1 MAKPPQHSDKGQEMV
16 LDVVYF
22 HGNHCSL
29 NKRSLQR
36 MGPARST
43 LSQSQKENSCN
54 LLRAS
59 PHVLSV
65 LEGNRPNGIN
75 TETMGLS
82 KLSCN
87 PKYSFSLESATL
99 KIVNVRVSTG

>member
-1 MAKPPQHSDKGQEMV
+1 MDTPLKRIQQNIWRKDK
-16 LDVVYF
+16 Y
-22 HGNHCSL
+22 
-29 NKRSLQR
+29 
-36 MGPARST
+36 P
-43 LSQSQKENSCN
+43 
-54 LLRAS
+54 
-59 PHVLSV
+59 
-65 LEGNRPNGIN
+65 NRIN